1 MSNFISNRKSQN
13 IKREMNNLQVL
24 HGTSHNQRWCHFL
37 SASCASRAGAGAKR
51 REGVLQ
57 LISLPGLQLGLISH
71 RLFELSF
78 PDLKISR
85 TKLCWKS

>member
-1 MSNFISNRKSQN
+1 
-13 IKREMNNLQVL
+13 MNNLD
-24 HGTSHNQRWCHFL
+24 GTSHNQRWCHFP
-37 SASCASRAGAGAKR
+37 SAYVCASRVGVGAKR

-78 PDLKISR
+78 PSEHPDHVIEALGGKV
-85 TKLCWKS
+85 KS